1 MELNLKIDFHLK
13 FYRQRHLI
21 RIQHFEEDEKIMK
34 GRIDQLRS
42 DYRQQEKVK
51 KEIVDQLKFAEQKN
65 EADYE
70 R

>member
-1 MELNLKIDFHLK
+1 
-13 FYRQRHLI
+13 
-21 RIQHFEEDEKIMK
+21 MK